1 MRASELAASAQI
13 SKSYLS
19 ELESGNGNA
28 ERISADVLY
37 RIAKA
42 LGVTMAEL
50 LGRPVLTE
58 PRKERPPELLKF
70 ASDRNLPERDI
81 EMLASIEFRGERPK
95 TAEGWAFVY
104 QAIRSSVSM
113 EGT

>member
-1 MRASELAASAQI
+1 MRASDLAAAAGI

-28 ERISADVLY
+28 DRLSAVALY

-42 LGVTMAEL
+42 LHVTMADL

-58 PRKERPPELLKF
+58 PRSERSPELLKF
-70 ASDRNLPERDI
+70 AKERNLPEPDI

-95 TAEGWAFVY
+95 TVEGWAFIY
-104 QAIRSSVSM
+104 QAIKTSVSIDDR
-113 EGT
+113 

>member
-1 MRASELAASAQI
+1 MRASELAAIAGI

-19 ELESGNGNA
+19 ELESGDGHA
-28 ERISADVLY
+28 ERLSADIVY

-42 LGVTMAEL
+42 LGVTMADL

-58 PRKERPPELLKF
+58 PRNDRPPELLKF
-70 ASDRNLPERDI
+70 AKERNLPERDI

-95 TAEGWAFVY
+95 TEEGWAFIY
-104 QAIRSSVSM
+104 QAIRSGVSIDD
-113 EGT
+113 T